1 MVRDSAR
8 RVLQIESEAIQRLIG
23 RIDSTFER
31 AVEMLYGC
39 CGRVVVTGIGKSGL
53 VCRKIAATLA
63 STGTPA
69 LFLHPTEAIH
79 GDIGMVVAED
89 LVLAVSNSGATEEL
103 VRVVEVLKRL
113 GVPLITLLGNSDS
126 ILAKN
131 SDLILDISIEQEACP
146 LGLAPTASTTA
157 AIAMGDA
164 LAMAL
169 SVRRGFNEED
179 FASLHPG
186 GKLGK
191 KFRRVKDLMHIG
203 NEMPLV
209 HLKTSMKQ
217 VIYEIS
223 KKGLGMTAVVDETS
237 RVAGVITDG
246 DLRRLLQEKE
256 KVLEETAGECMHS
269 PAVCIGA
276 DVLAM
281 TALAIMEDKKIT
293 SLIVNSDDG
302 QIKGVI
308 HLHDLWQ
315 LQLF

>member
-1 MVRDSAR
+1 MVKDSAR

-53 VCRKIAATLA
+53 VCRKIAATLS

-69 LFLHPTEAIH
+69 LFLHPAEAIH

-191 KFRRVKDLMHIG
+191 KLRRVKDLMHTG

-223 KKGLGMTAVVDETS
+223 KKGLGMTAVVDATS
-237 RVAGVITDG
+237 RVAGIITDG
-246 DLRRLLQEKE
+246 DLRRLLQEEE
-256 KVLEETAGECMHS
+256 KALEKTAGECMHS
-269 PAVCIGA
+269 PAVCIRA
-276 DVLAM
+276 DVLAV

-293 SLIVNSDDG
+293 ALIVNSEGG
-302 QIKGVI
+302 QIKGVL
-308 HLHDLWQ
+308 HLHNLWQ
-315 LQLF
+315 V